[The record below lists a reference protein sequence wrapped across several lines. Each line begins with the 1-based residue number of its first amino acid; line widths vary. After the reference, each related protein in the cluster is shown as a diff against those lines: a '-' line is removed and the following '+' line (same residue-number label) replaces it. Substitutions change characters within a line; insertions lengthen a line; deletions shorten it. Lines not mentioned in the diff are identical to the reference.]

1 MDRTEIKWTCGP
13 RMSEQME
20 VLERR
25 RTGLKGS
32 MAGLADF
39 AGFMSQETVCAMTAA
54 GGEFVMLESAL
65 TQIPFRPDPTSCLPQ
80 IAS

>member
-1 MDRTEIKWTCGP
+1 MDLWTENVRADG
-13 RMSEQME
+13 
-20 VLERR
+20 
-25 RTGLKGS
+25 GLGTTQDGIEWS